1 MKISLPVKALSVND
15 AWRGRRFS
23 TPEKDSYEALLALIL
38 PGGHVK
44 PGPYYRVD
52 YDFHL
57 VNFAA
62 TDTDNLIKVTQD
74 CLVKRGI
81 ITDDRKIIH
90 STQRKFPAKKDRI
103 DIYIEGVNL
112 LPDGK

>member
-1 MKISLPVKALSVND
+1 MKISLPVKAMSVND

-57 VNFAA
+57 VNFAS

-90 STQRKFPAKKDRI
+90 STQRKFPAKQDRI
-103 DIYIEGVNL
+103 EIDIQPANL
-112 LPDGK
+112 SQDGQ